1 MEETKMTQNKLPEGY
16 VEFGN
21 DQNKETMER
30 LAEQEA
36 MDVR

>member
-1 MEETKMTQNKLPEGY
+1 MTQNKLPEGY

-21 DQNKETMER
+21 DQNKETMEK